1 MSAITNN
8 LNTEFIDTLDH
19 HDAVD
24 QLKLLNRGQGFV
36 ITIERTKQDKTA
48 LKQTRKVFLRC
59 WKSRPYKSTSTGARR
74 SSTRSTEC
82 PWRGC
87 LTRDGT
93 GWRVEVK
100 HAEHNHE
107 LDRVSP
113 ERTIL
118 RRQKPVA
125 PLRALASLTPYSV
138 PGAPPTQPTPA
149 SAPPGYAPAAP
160 PQPYYP
166 LTPQQYPPGQ
176 QALPSFHQFPPM
188 PAPPQPIHPQHQ
200 PLPNMP
206 DFFITTPQ
214 GTQTPPAP
222 PPSQTQKGKGK
233 PPPPHANAPTYAGK
247 GPQRRRGFAV
257 LSEIPVRLSYSLL
270 SDAYPFPA
278 P

>member
-1 MSAITNN
+1 MSAITNY
-8 LNTEFIDTLDH
+8 LNTDFIDTLDH

-48 LKQTRKVFLRC
+48 LRQTRKVFLRC

-82 PWRGC
+82 PWRAC

-118 RRQKPVA
+118 RRQKPQA
-125 PLRALASLTPYSV
+125 PLRALASLTQYPV
-138 PGAPPTQPTPA
+138 PGAPPPQSQPAPTPA
-149 SAPPGYAPAAP
+149 PLGYAPAVP
-160 PQPYYP
+160 PQPYYSP
-166 LTPQQYPPGQ
+166 MTPQQYPTGQ
-176 QALPSFHQFPPM
+176 QALPPFHQFPPM
-188 PAPPQPIHPQHQ
+188 HGPPQPMHPQPVHPQHQ
-200 PLPNMP
+200 PPPNMP
-206 DFFITTPQ
+206 DFFNSTPQTTTPPEASQ
-214 GTQTPPAP
+214 RRPQNGKAPPA
-222 PPSQTQKGKGK
+222 
-233 PPPPHANAPTYAGK
+233 HANAPTYAGK

-257 LSEIPVRLSYSLL
+257 LSEIPV
-270 SDAYPFPA
+270 
-278 P
+278 